1 MQTSHESI
9 VDDAQL
15 LQRIRSA
22 LEDDNM
28 TKDYKALLQSGPR
41 EFGRS
46 LQEWNFENGLLLHRG
61 KVYVPKDQ
69 ELRLELLRLHHDTR
83 LAGHQGRWKT
93 LELISRNYWWPGMTI
108 DVKKYVQGCDICQRN
123 KPSRQP
129 KFGLLQPNEV
139 PAGLWETFTIDI
151 ITHLPES
158 IDTYGNTRT
167 AIVVVVDRFSKRA
180 HFFADDDHVSAASI
194 AILLYERIFPL
205 HGIPRQIISDRGSQ
219 FASQIFKEFCQRL
232 GIRSSMSTAY
242 HPQTDGQTERVNQSL
257 EQYLRIFSEH
267 RPDDWAKLLSAAE
280 FAYNNAAHESTG
292 LSPFFIEHGWHP
304 RMAPDVQE
312 AFEHPTL
319 EDIFQ
324 NRKEAREQAEAS
336 LKLAAERMKWYYD
349 QHKQEVQFKVGDK
362 VLIRGKDLRVKVSN
376 DKLSAK
382 NFGPYD
388 IIEQLGPVTFR
399 LRLPAQMHVHPV
411 FHASKLIP
419 YHADVIGNRN
429 PSNPPPIE
437 VEGYDEY
444 EVEKILDSRVH
455 QGWVQYLVKWLG
467 YDESEATWEPLR
479 NVRDHAQDIIREF
492 HIQHPNAPQ
501 PISMSNPR
509 PVDAHFNRAIY
520 VSQELK
526 PEEGVV

>member
-1 MQTSHESI
+1 
-9 VDDAQL
+9 
-15 LQRIRSA
+15 
-22 LEDDNM
+22 
-28 TKDYKALLQSGPR
+28 
-41 EFGRS
+41 
-46 LQEWNFENGLLLHRG
+46 
-61 KVYVPKDQ
+61 
-69 ELRLELLRLHHDTR
+69 
-83 LAGHQGRWKT
+83 
-93 LELISRNYWWPGMTI
+93 
-108 DVKKYVQGCDICQRN
+108 
-123 KPSRQP
+123 
-129 KFGLLQPNEV
+129 
-139 PAGLWETFTIDI
+139 
-151 ITHLPES
+151 
-158 IDTYGNTRT
+158 
-167 AIVVVVDRFSKRA
+167 
-180 HFFADDDHVSAASI
+180 
-194 AILLYERIFPL
+194 
-205 HGIPRQIISDRGSQ
+205 
-219 FASQIFKEFCQRL
+219 
-232 GIRSSMSTAY
+232 
-242 HPQTDGQTERVNQSL
+242 
-257 EQYLRIFSEH
+257 
-267 RPDDWAKLLSAAE
+267 
-280 FAYNNAAHESTG
+280 
-292 LSPFFIEHGWHP
+292 
-304 RMAPDVQE
+304 
-312 AFEHPTL
+312 
-319 EDIFQ
+319 
-324 NRKEAREQAEAS
+324 
-336 LKLAAERMKWYYD
+336 MKWYYD

-399 LRLPAQMHVHPV
+399 LRLPAQMRVHPV

-455 QGWVQYLVKWLG
+455 RGWVQYLVKWLG

-509 PVDAHFNRAIY
+509 PIDAHFNRAIY